1 MEKILNAQGLGVAGR
16 QNELIELA
24 LTYQFKGVEV
34 DMEDLV
40 GRHDAMG
47 KDFAC
52 QFLQSAKI
60 ELGTF
65 RLPVSIGAA
74 ENDFVRFESKVPTIV
89 SLCEALQGNRCYIL
103 IETSSDTKFEENL
116 ELHRIR
122 LHSLGQTLAQ
132 SQIKLGLA
140 LQPVSGHEKEHAFV
154 QTADQMLS
162 LIETVNHPNVGLAL
176 DTWQWLASGG
186 TTEQL
191 TQMKPEQVTE
201 LRLADVCEQ
210 ADTNDLK
217 SSDRVFPGAQSDS
230 VSVAVFKQ
238 LHAAGYDGSVSI
250 ATDVS
255 TFSGVQRDDQ
265 VARISRLLDRLM
277 ANEDLNDP
285 APAASVEAEETAED
299 AESTT
304 ETPAAEPA
312 ADDVESVATA
322 E

>member
-24 LTYQFKGVEV
+24 LTYKFKGVEV

-47 KDFAC
+47 KGFAC

-74 ENDFVRFESKVPTIV
+74 ENDYAKFESNIATIV
-89 SLCEALQGNRCYIL
+89 SLCEALHGNRCYVL

-132 SQIKLGLA
+132 NQIQLGLA
-140 LQPVSGHEKEHAFV
+140 LQPVGAHEKEHAFV

-162 LIETVNHPNVGLAL
+162 LIETVNQPNVGLAL
-176 DTWQWLASGG
+176 DT
-186 TTEQL
+186 
-191 TQMKPEQVTE
+191 P
-201 LRLADVCEQ
+201 R
-210 ADTNDLK
+210 
-217 SSDRVFPGAQSDS
+217 
-230 VSVAVFKQ
+230 
-238 LHAAGYDGSVSI
+238 
-250 ATDVS
+250 
-255 TFSGVQRDDQ
+255 
-265 VARISRLLDRLM
+265 
-277 ANEDLNDP
+277 
-285 APAASVEAEETAED
+285 
-299 AESTT
+299 
-304 ETPAAEPA
+304 
-312 ADDVESVATA
+312 
-322 E
+322 